1 MLTIAGNV
9 VKYLRYWKTALKNR
23 AFRCC
28 FQREGDGESPSA
40 NLSAASLE
48 RPRESAA
55 GASRYKS
62 AEICVGII
70 RVVPRLTSPLSQGRG
85 FYFMDKA
92 CPCRALHDKGRW
104 HLRQQ
109 MTEGICCGFQSAPKF
124 AAFES
129 PQALC
134 ASVHPPFGNEK
145 EQAVWLALWL
155 VFDQIARSTL
165 LERRHL
171 VQTYTWRG
179 VPSTIALTR
188 LTLGF
193 HARFARL

>member
-1 MLTIAGNV
+1 MPIAKSTKLKSGSISGNQKD
-9 VKYLRYWKTALKNR
+9 KYINRVRFFEADESIGQRITLFVPGNNIGVATA
-23 AFRCC
+23 
-28 FQREGDGESPSA
+28 E
-40 NLSAASLE
+40 
-48 RPRESAA
+48 
-55 GASRYKS
+55 
-62 AEICVGII
+62 VGRIAC
-70 RVVPRLTSPLSQGRG
+70 
-85 FYFMDKA
+85 KA
-92 CPCRALHDKGRW
+92 
-104 HLRQQ
+104 
-109 MTEGICCGFQSAPKF
+109 QSAPEF
-124 AAFES
+124 SAFES
-129 PQALC
+129 PQALR
-134 ASVHPPFGNEK
+134 ASLPTPFGNEK